1 MIEISQAAKSDIPL
15 IQQIAHQTWPATF
28 STIISK
34 GKMNY
39 MLEMMYSIQS
49 LTEQIEK
56 NGHCFILA
64 KNNQQGVGFASY
76 ELNYKKSKAT
86 KIHKL
91 YVLPETQGQ
100 GVGKLLI
107 NEVTKLAK
115 QSDNDVLSL
124 NVNRNNPAIQFYE
137 RFGFNK
143 LREGNELIGG
153 GYRMEYYLM
162 EKQISK

>member
-1 MIEISQAAKSDIPL
+1 MIEISQAAKADIPL

-28 STIISK
+28 STIISE

-39 MLEMMYSIQS
+39 MLEMMYSIES

-56 NGHCFILA
+56 NGHHFILA
-64 KNNQQGVGFASY
+64 KNNQKCVGFASY
-76 ELNYKKSKAT
+76 ELNYKNSKT
-86 KIHKL
+86 IKIHKL

-107 NEVTKLAK
+107 NKMAELAK

-124 NVNRNNPAIQFYE
+124 NVNRDNPAIQFYE

-143 LREGNELIGG
+143 LREENEPIGG
-153 GYRMEYYLM
+153 GYMMEYFVM
-162 EKQISK
+162 EKQLSK

>member
-15 IQQIAHQTWPATF
+15 VQQIAYQTWPATF
-28 STIISK
+28 ITIISE
-34 GKMNY
+34 GMMNY
-39 MLEMMYSIQS
+39 MLEMMYSIES

-56 NGHCFILA
+56 KGHYFILA
-64 KNNQQGVGFASY
+64 KNNQKCVGFASY
-76 ELNYKKSKAT
+76 ELNYKNSKTT

-107 NEVTKLAK
+107 NEVAKLAK

-137 RFGFNK
+137 KFGFNK
-143 LREGNELIGG
+143 LREENEPIGG
-153 GYRMEYYLM
+153 GYMMEDFVM
-162 EKQISK
+162 EKQLSK